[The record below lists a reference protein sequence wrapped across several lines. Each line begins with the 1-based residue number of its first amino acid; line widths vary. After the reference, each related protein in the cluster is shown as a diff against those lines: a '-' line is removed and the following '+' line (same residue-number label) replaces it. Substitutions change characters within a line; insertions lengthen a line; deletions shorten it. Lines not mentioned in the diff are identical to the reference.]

1 MGEPI
6 GEGLTAEAAEA
17 MGLPV
22 GLPVAQGGADA
33 FVGMLGLGVVQPG
46 QLGLITGSSHL
57 HLCLSKNSANAPG
70 VWGAYKCA
78 PLPDLNMA
86 EGGQSSTGSTLR
98 WLRGLLGGDRAPSY
112 AELDAEAAKIA
123 PGAEGLMAV
132 ETFQGSRT
140 PITDPLARGAMLG
153 LTMRHSRAH
162 VWRAFLEATCLGT
175 RAAIEAMVSAGHSA
189 KEITVCGGA
198 CQSDTWLQLHAD
210 VTGLPVIIGEC
221 PDGPLLGCACLAAS
235 AAGMFESP
243 AAASTAF
250 FRRARRIEPD
260 PEAVRAY
267 DQVFAAYQTC
277 GGCWVLG
284 IG

>member
-1 MGEPI
+1 
-6 GEGLTAEAAEA
+6 
-17 MGLPV
+17 
-22 GLPVAQGGADA
+22 
-33 FVGMLGLGVVQPG
+33 
-46 QLGLITGSSHL
+46 
-57 HLCLSKNSANAPG
+57 
-70 VWGAYKCA
+70 
-78 PLPDLNMA
+78 
-86 EGGQSSTGSTLR
+86 
-98 WLRGLLGGDRAPSY
+98 
-112 AELDAEAAKIA
+112 
-123 PGAEGLMAV
+123 
-132 ETFQGSRT
+132 
-140 PITDPLARGAMLG
+140 MLG

-210 VTGLPVIIGEC
+210 VTGLPVVSNMPDALALSECIFNGYPSHCTNITPAFTLPPPCTCHNSTKNLPSPPTPLLFLDTNQIIGEC

-277 GGCWVLG
+277 VTLTREISHTLAGVAGS
-284 IG
+284 